1 MWNNKIWYCC
11 SNVFLL
17 QIRCN
22 NRIFPKID
30 DRTGKQSIRMDLIG
44 DIEDTDRL
52 VTTKML
58 YQEVSFQAT
67 WNYSR
72 PEIWTLTAVDMIN
85 VGSDYIVS
93 FGSLRDYMRKHQY
106 FIRH

>member
-1 MWNNKIWYCC
+1 
-11 SNVFLL
+11 
-17 QIRCN
+17 
-22 NRIFPKID
+22 
-30 DRTGKQSIRMDLIG
+30 MDLIG

-58 YQEVSFQAT
+58 YQEVSFRAT

-106 FIRH
+106 FIRHWVMGLFCLFIARFICMLAKI